1 MPFVG
6 LGFWIWSVGEQA
18 EAKGPVAGPVD
29 ATLDALP
36 FIGMAKFGLELITGD
51 LIPDWE
57 DEDPDWIY
65 SAGGDNEQEELPV
78 KEPKPS
84 PPPRPWD
91 PTFFKPRLVIEPT
104 PQGGWRWTFR
114 PSLASEAFNEGKGR

>member
-1 MPFVG
+1 
-6 LGFWIWSVGEQA
+6 
-18 EAKGPVAGPVD
+18 
-29 ATLDALP
+29 
-36 FIGMAKFGLELITGD
+36 MAKFGLELITGD

-65 SAGGDNEQEELPV
+65 SAGGDNEQEEVPV

-91 PTFFKPRLVIEPT
+91 PTFFKGFLTGLLTWV
-104 PQGGWRWTFR
+104 
-114 PSLASEAFNEGKGR
+114 